1 MTGDQMDTER
11 WTRPPTAE
19 GTADRIRDL
28 VRRIR
33 ALDDKQREVNT
44 ALRDVY
50 AEARGYGINA
60 RALKLIARDPEA
72 GSEAEAVQAYLIAL
86 GATSDVLGRLKRET
100 AEEILFGSTG
110 FPSDSVSDDMV
121 SFDIE
126 RERPPR
132 EHFGGN
138 ARGGPESATRG

>member
-72 GSEAEAVQAYLIAL
+72 GSEAEAVKSYLLAL
-86 GATSDVLGRLKRET
+86 GASSDVVGRLKTESVDT
-100 AEEILFGSTG
+100 ILFGNTG
-110 FPSDSVSDDMV
+110 FPSDGITDAMIN
-121 SFDIE
+121 FDIE
-126 RERPPR
+126 SGIPPKS
-132 EHFGGN
+132 EI
-138 ARGGPESATRG
+138 AV